1 MPDTKLFL
9 PLSPRHLLFACVGYR
24 LPQRGTTLSLTEA
37 AFIWT
42 MILNGA
48 NRYVFATDIQ
58 DIDEIKSRTVSRDL
72 FDADAKLWAGRTL
85 CEHLTGFSWHR
96 QVMR

>member
-1 MPDTKLFL
+1 
-9 PLSPRHLLFACVGYR
+9 
-24 LPQRGTTLSLTEA
+24 
-37 AFIWT
+37 